1 MSMTQFI
8 IAAVVTY
15 GTALLVVGL
24 MTKAIKS
31 EKLMFNA

>member
-1 MSMTQFI
+1 MTQFI
-8 IAAVVTY
+8 IAAAVTY